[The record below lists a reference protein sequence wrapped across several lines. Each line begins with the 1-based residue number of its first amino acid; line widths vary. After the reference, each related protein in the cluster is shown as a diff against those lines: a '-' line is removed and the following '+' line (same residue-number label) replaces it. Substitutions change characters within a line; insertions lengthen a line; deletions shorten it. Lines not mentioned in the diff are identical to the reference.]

1 VATLHDAL
9 FSDFFLRT
17 LQPEISNMTEQ
28 DVPAE
33 VASASLRQEK
43 TDSPVAETV
52 NVMEKERPQC
62 ETNEQQND
70 LLQEL
75 EIAGTAGS
83 PQPETDSKTA
93 SEEQKPNLVEPAT
106 NSNDLSLSAHTTTQ
120 LPNELPTAESL
131 LQSVNEFSEPILPLN
146 DPTVVPMTDMSQLSE
161 VMNGLIAAYSKPKMD
176 FDQGWQQPLNGHAE
190 PYSSE
195 NEQHALPPTGFAK
208 LEFPD
213 GHFYMTTY
221 AVELGRDMRAY
232 KYARRQAMIEG
243 GVAATTRPQRSAS
256 LGDTP
261 QTPGK
266 GVMVNGS
273 ASIARSFVSE
283 SGGIIGEEDGHFI
296 LPNEKRRRK
305 KNTKKSKST
314 DSGLTQVSRKHS
326 IDIKDVPLVDS
337 ADTIAPATV
346 DPNATAKL
354 NPSEH
359 MGDPHYTPLI
369 PIHPPFDPSNPGK
382 GISRKHVKIFYNFD
396 TGRFEMEVLGRNGAF
411 HDDQHY
417 AQGSVV
423 PLHDGS
429 DIQIGGV
436 NLTFVLPTVP
446 VDDGQ
451 GEPSESVSGR
461 MSFTFEDGRGESVI
475 ASEESD
481 DNCYESYDDAL
492 LPHPMDAYDYE
503 EDDDDESV
511 EQSIEQTSEEDED
524 DDEEHETKRVM
535 TKLRRGRPKKHP
547 MQDLPSKNATSR
559 SANDSNKRRT
569 KIKITMSKR
578 QRAKAQDQERSE
590 RRAAERRAREKVRM
604 ELATKAAKAR
614 RDSTKENI
622 HDTTRGPPKEAAKE
636 PSKTSIGSAQIGEQ
650 EKPAR
655 LARDEAMQNG
665 VDFFDP
671 KLPPGFVVPPRKKG
685 PGRPPKDGVMSKREK
700 ALLIRQAK
708 EEEKARK
715 MGLDPTKLPPPEP
728 KLKTQTRRNSK
739 GEIIEE
745 KRDENGD
752 EQKSVR
758 PPRPPRSPSPEM
770 KIEDYTEE
778 QMQRPNANYVILIYE
793 AIKGSKTGRMNLQ
806 QIYSAIERRYPFFKF
821 KVTSSGWQSSVRH
834 NLSQHDVSPFRL
846 QYVSPTANSSIKA
859 FVQVEKDGKGWLWG
873 IKEGVP
879 IERERRKKTPP
890 PQQPSTQHPPPNRF
904 PQQPYPFNGYPSA
917 SNRAPQHGTTPS
929 YTYQPSR
936 FFPPSLSQSTEA
948 KSQSYSSPYA
958 SDKPAEGTNASTT
971 ASSGLTRSSYAPPSY
986 TKPPSYAPPLPTSTA
1001 STTPPLPQNTSSSQS
1016 QQLTKLSGSRT
1027 YRPSADVVETFRK
1040 VFVDSYQ
1047 RKALGMTPSDALE
1060 MVNRA
1065 IKRVLEPDSVTSMQG
1080 SADEMTVALAF
1091 ENCIAKSQGPPRHI
1105 APTGVTMGTGS
1116 TGQGQGG
1123 GRESPTLATSIA
1135 TSAAITAAEKTVPQ
1149 NQGQGVRSTTPTEP
1163 APAEQQDDTNAQSQP
1178 QPQRPAE
1185 ANLLNLLTSTPTTS
1199 SPRTVAQVVSDDR
1212 TPTPGS
1218 LDSAKVNGIARILEH
1233 ASRLNGMGITP
1244 MRPDIEPLTPPAPSL
1259 TPQPQI
1265 GAKRGAEED
1274 GKAALK
1280 RVKVNEK
1287 EE

>member
-1 VATLHDAL
+1 
-9 FSDFFLRT
+9 
-17 LQPEISNMTEQ
+17 MTEH

-33 VASASLRQEK
+33 VASANLTNVDSTNEK
-43 TDSPVAETV
+43 SDSPVAETAMV
-52 NVMEKERPQC
+52 TEKEPAKHQPDERH
-62 ETNEQQND
+62 ND
-70 LLQEL
+70 CLHEL
-75 EIAGTAGS
+75 EMAGTAGS
-83 PQPETDSKTA
+83 PPPETHSNNVG
-93 SEEQKPNLVEPAT
+93 EEQRPSLPEPAT
-106 NSNDLSLSAHTTTQ
+106 NSNDVSIASHA
-120 LPNELPTAESL
+120 PDPPPAESL
-131 LQSVNEFSEPILPLN
+131 LRSANEFSEPMLPLN
-146 DPTVVPMTDMSQLSE
+146 DPTPMTDMSQLSE
-161 VMNGLIAAYSKPKMD
+161 AMMNGLIAAYSND
-176 FDQGWQQPLNGHAE
+176 FDHGWPQQLNGNAE

-243 GVAATTRPQRSAS
+243 GGATTTRPQRSAS

-266 GVMVNGS
+266 VVKVNGS
-273 ASIARSFVSE
+273 ASIARSLVSE

-314 DSGLTQVSRKHS
+314 DSALTQVSRKHS
-326 IDIKDVPLVDS
+326 IEIKDATLVDS
-337 ADTIAPATV
+337 VDTIAPATV

-451 GEPSESVSGR
+451 AEPSESVSGR
-461 MSFTFEDGRGESVI
+461 MSFTFEDARGESVM

-481 DNCYESYDDAL
+481 DNRYESYDDAP
-492 LPHPMDAYDYE
+492 LPNPADAYDYDD
-503 EDDDDESV
+503 DDDDESV
-511 EQSIEQTSEEDED
+511 EQSIAQTSEEDED
-524 DDEEHETKRVM
+524 DEDDEDKRTM
-535 TKLRRGRPKKHP
+535 TKPRRGRPKKHP
-547 MQDLPSKNATSR
+547 MQDLPSKSAASR
-559 SANDSNKRRT
+559 PANDPNKRRT

-578 QRAKAQDQERSE
+578 QRAKAEYQG
-590 RRAAERRAREKVRM
+590 RAEKRTAERRVRDKAQT
-604 ELATKAAKAR
+604 ETKTAKAS
-614 RDSTKENI
+614 RDSTVN
-622 HDTTRGPPKEAAKE
+622 DTIKGTPKEAAKE
-636 PSKTSIGSAQIGEQ
+636 PSKASIGNAQNGEQ
-650 EKPAR
+650 DKPSR

-671 KLPPGFVVPPRKKG
+671 KLPPGFVVPPRKRG

-728 KLKTQTRRNSK
+728 KPKTQTRRNSK

-745 KRDENGD
+745 KVDENGD

-770 KIEDYTEE
+770 RIEDYTEE

-834 NLSQHDVSPFRL
+834 NLSQHDVSPFSLR
-846 QYVSPTANSSIKA
+846 QY
-859 FVQVEKDGKGWLWG
+859 
-873 IKEGVP
+873 
-879 IERERRKKTPP
+879 
-890 PQQPSTQHPPPNRF
+890 
-904 PQQPYPFNGYPSA
+904 
-917 SNRAPQHGTTPS
+917 
-929 YTYQPSR
+929 SR
-936 FFPPSLSQSTEA
+936 
-948 KSQSYSSPYA
+948 
-958 SDKPAEGTNASTT
+958 
-971 ASSGLTRSSYAPPSY
+971 
-986 TKPPSYAPPLPTSTA
+986 
-1001 STTPPLPQNTSSSQS
+1001 
-1016 QQLTKLSGSRT
+1016 
-1027 YRPSADVVETFRK
+1027 
-1040 VFVDSYQ
+1040 
-1047 RKALGMTPSDALE
+1047 
-1060 MVNRA
+1060 
-1065 IKRVLEPDSVTSMQG
+1065 
-1080 SADEMTVALAF
+1080 
-1091 ENCIAKSQGPPRHI
+1091 
-1105 APTGVTMGTGS
+1105 
-1116 TGQGQGG
+1116 
-1123 GRESPTLATSIA
+1123 
-1135 TSAAITAAEKTVPQ
+1135 
-1149 NQGQGVRSTTPTEP
+1149 
-1163 APAEQQDDTNAQSQP
+1163 
-1178 QPQRPAE
+1178 
-1185 ANLLNLLTSTPTTS
+1185 
-1199 SPRTVAQVVSDDR
+1199 
-1212 TPTPGS
+1212 
-1218 LDSAKVNGIARILEH
+1218 
-1233 ASRLNGMGITP
+1233 
-1244 MRPDIEPLTPPAPSL
+1244 
-1259 TPQPQI
+1259 
-1265 GAKRGAEED
+1265 
-1274 GKAALK
+1274 
-1280 RVKVNEK
+1280 
-1287 EE
+1287 